1 MPVVLEVLSGPDQ
14 GKQFPLSGELLHI
27 GTASDNNI
35 VLSDPGLGEFHA
47 SLSVQGGKFSLY
59 ANEAEEIAI
68 GESRLP
74 RQAWVTVSADT
85 TIRLGG
91 STEVRLTSSAGET
104 TPSATPPPAAPER
117 RKGPR
122 KESKRQVAKLITNRG
137 PEATVQLGTDG
148 RYPELAL
155 ATVAAPTKAD
165 SKPKESNPVLLFTV
179 LAASCLSSVGLILV
193 DFDSPAVHS
202 SEDKAFARS
211 ELASFYGTDSSALE
225 PYQTLLR
232 QAAVKYSQGDK
243 DTERVL
249 LRQVLNLLKAVDAKD
264 PENLNG
270 LTGKQTGKGK
280 ASDDKLRKLLET
292 VLTR

>member
-1 MPVVLEVLSGPDQ
+1 MSVVLEVLSGPDQ
-14 GKQFPLSGELLHI
+14 GKRFPLAGELLHI

-47 SLSVQGGKFSLY
+47 SLSVQGSQFSLY
-59 ANEAEEIAI
+59 ANQAEEIAV
-68 GESRLP
+68 GEARLP
-74 RQAWVTVSADT
+74 RQEWVTVAADT

-91 STEVRLTSSAGET
+91 STEVRISASPADVTS
-104 TPSATPPPAAPER
+104 PATPASPER
-117 RKGPR
+117 RKGAR

-137 PEATVQLGTDG
+137 AEASVQLGADG

-155 ATVAAPTKAD
+155 VSVTAPTKAD

-179 LAASCLSSVGLILV
+179 LAASCLSSVGLLLV

-225 PYQTLLR
+225 PYQKLLR
-232 QAAVKYSQGDK
+232 QAAVEYSQGDK
-243 DTERVL
+243 DAERAL

-264 PENLNG
+264 PQNLNG

-280 ASDDKLRKLLET
+280 SSDDKLRKLLET

>member
-35 VLSDPGLGEFHA
+35 VLSDPALGEFHA

-59 ANEAEEIAI
+59 ANQAEEIAI
-68 GESRLP
+68 GESKLP
-74 RQAWVTVSADT
+74 RQEWVTVSADT

-91 STEVRLTSSAGET
+91 STEVRLASPAGE
-104 TPSATPPPAAPER
+104 ATPPATPAAPER
-117 RKGPR
+117 RKTAR

-137 PEATVQLGTDG
+137 AEATVQLGTDG

-155 ATVAAPTKAD
+155 ASVAAPTKTD

-179 LAASCLSSVGLILV
+179 MAASCLSSVGLLLV

-225 PYQTLLR
+225 PYQKLLR
-232 QAAVKYSQGDK
+232 QAAVEYSQGDK
-243 DTERVL
+243 DAERAL

-264 PENLNG
+264 PQNLNG

-280 ASDDKLRKLLET
+280 ASDEKLRKLLET
-292 VLTR
+292 ILTR